1 MFRRS
6 IESLKRVWAIAV
18 NGFREVIRD
27 RVLYIIGLFALLM
40 VAAWRLL
47 PEVAAT
53 TEDKILKDVGLA
65 AMDVL
70 GTIVAVFV
78 GTGLINKEIE
88 KRTVLVLIPKP
99 LSRAE
104 FIIGKHLGLSAV
116 LGVLVAAMTAVYLAI
131 LSLSQISYPLGSILI
146 SALYLFFKLSLLT
159 AVALL
164 FGVFTSSLLATLF
177 TFAVYLMGHSSRDLV
192 ELGKLS
198 RNVDIERIA
207 NALYVVLPD
216 LSRLDLKNQAV
227 YGLLPSSS
235 ALLTDAL
242 YGLVY
247 TVLLLAIAILI
258 FSRREF

>member
-1 MFRRS
+1 M
-6 IESLKRVWAIAV
+6 SLGRIWAIAS

-27 RVLYIIGLFALLM
+27 RILYIIGLFALLTI
-40 VAAWRLL
+40 AAWRLL
-47 PEVAAT
+47 PEVAAA
-53 TEDKILKDVGLA
+53 TEDKILLDFGLA
-65 AMDVL
+65 SATVL
-70 GTIVAVFV
+70 GVIVAIFV

-116 LGVLVAAMTAVYLAI
+116 LGVLVAAMTVIYLVV
-131 LSLSQISYPLGSILI
+131 LSLSKISYPLGSILI
-146 SALYLFFKLSLLT
+146 SELFLFLELSLIT

-164 FGVFTSSLLATLF
+164 FGVFTSSIVATLLS
-177 TFAVYLMGHSSRDLV
+177 FAVYLVGHLSQDMV
-192 ELGKLS
+192 KLAS
-198 RNVDIERIA
+198 LTKNPSFQQATER
-207 NALYVVLPD
+207 LYLVLPD

-227 YGLLPSSS
+227 YGLLPP
-235 ALLTDAL
+235 AEQLLTNAL

-258 FSRREF
+258 FSRRDF